1 MSAQRARKRGAD
13 VFFCK
18 WGEGMRMRIMSKSF
32 FLQKKKREKT
42 GFRLK
47 VGVCVFFFLEGL
59 HKTLRGINLNGC
71 LKLSYCLCK

>member
-32 FLQKKKREKT
+32 FLQKKEEKNRFPIKS
-42 GFRLK
+42 GC
-47 VGVCVFFFLEGL
+47 VGFFF
-59 HKTLRGINLNGC
+59 
-71 LKLSYCLCK
+71 